1 MATAEVMSMLLVA
14 ERLEPKQPQALKGS
28 PTTGSRSQYP
38 DLVEGPRNQE
48 ASGSQLPERRTP
60 NQVPASAGAL
70 GSQGPRSF
78 QVLDPEAHFRSQQPA
93 HHQVPALGGALRS
106 WGPGAPGS
114 RANGDRSTRPPWEGP
129 SHTMISLLYQ

>member
-1 MATAEVMSMLLVA
+1 MSLLIMVAPEPSEPLLLYITATAEVMSMLLVA

-60 NQVPASAGAL
+60 NQVPAFAGAL

-78 QVLDPEAHFRSQQPA
+78 
-93 HHQVPALGGALRS
+93 
-106 WGPGAPGS
+106 
-114 RANGDRSTRPPWEGP
+114 
-129 SHTMISLLYQ
+129 